1 MADLLAPYKVMV
13 EEALEE
19 HPFKGP
25 APLVEA
31 MRYSLLGGG
40 KRLRGVLTLLFAQ
53 AVGGKAA
60 DALPLAKALEMVHA
74 YSLIHDDLPAMDND
88 SMRRGKPSCH
98 IAFGEGYACVKGG
111 TDMTRDELTA
121 AGINDSIMHEDFMV
135 GTPDLSVIGV
145 TKDGRRIPVM
155 VDGDFAF

>member
-74 YSLIHDDLPAMDND
+74 YSLIHSPHGGLCLPE
-88 SMRRGKPSCH
+88 RT
-98 IAFGEGYACVKGG
+98 EGPGPGRYG
-111 TDMTRDELTA
+111 RS
-121 AGINDSIMHEDFMV
+121 AG
-135 GTPDLSVIGV
+135 
-145 TKDGRRIPVM
+145 
-155 VDGDFAF
+155 